1 MKRVQRTLINSLLP
15 CGLLTFA
22 LCSCEYEFRDDPVAV
37 SRGNVPDAS
46 PNQERQA
53 VEEKKPAEVSGDR
66 PVLKPG
72 KDVSGAMAVPAKAK
86 KLNLPELIETG
97 VVTLK
102 TNVSGLGDA
111 NLAADEIE
119 TTLSKSN
126 GVNPFRF
133 SFEFSND
140 RLIKA
145 VRVLSTYS
153 DYSLAIETDKGDR
166 FVVDM
171 IIEGEWSTVSWP
183 EGLKTKKLSVE
194 VLRKVRDNY
203 VHVNEIE
210 LFE

>member
-1 MKRVQRTLINSLLP
+1 M
-15 CGLLTFA
+15 
-22 LCSCEYEFRDDPVAV
+22 
-37 SRGNVPDAS
+37 PDAS